1 MYLCNI
7 NNCYQGADFSDS
19 VQGVMI
25 LVRLSTEQRMN
36 AERQLTVCSLPFHPL
51 CLFKLSVDATELET
65 MYTNCLKHLESN

>member
-7 NNCYQGADFSDS
+7 NNCYQGADVSDN

-25 LVRLSTEQRMN
+25 LVRLRTEQRMN
-36 AERQLTVCSLPFHPL
+36 AERQLTVCSLPF
-51 CLFKLSVDATELET
+51 DTTELKT

>member
-7 NNCYQGADFSDS
+7 NNCYQGADVSDS

-36 AERQLTVCSLPFHPL
+36 AERQLTVCSLPFRPL
-51 CLFKLSVDATELET
+51 CLFVYAFRRHYRTENYVRKLSKTFG
-65 MYTNCLKHLESN
+65 K